1 MVTCWS
7 VLIWSGGVST
17 GLPTQSP
24 DHLPWPQ
31 VGEHSCLVAGGT
43 SLRGLRHSNSRQVG
57 RLRRQSSCSAVR
69 HEGFCWDAAVHGAR
83 DYSAQWRGALHWE
96 GCHDEFTAAAAAAS
110 VVVVVDLAVHWVTWT
125 TAEHW
130 QLSESTTLVSK
141 RTCYLSRGT
150 LGVYTERVHLVG
162 VYTGRTGW
170 VPCLCPDHPPA
181 VCWRNGLCT
190 LWCQHHNF
198 IIAICWTNRLIL
210 LGFCG
215 VLDLV
220 GSSLTWGHIKIILFV
235 IDGWWMDCFDH
246 CLDVCIACHR
256 LRWIASRSGCLSMSC
271 WCWRFR
277 MKAVR
282 LSQAATSTS
291 VATYWVAADPHSPPR
306 FNIIVLLTF
315 HCSK

>member
-110 VVVVVDLAVHWVTWT
+110 VVVVVVDLAVHWVTWT

-235 IDGWWMDCFDH
+235 IDGWVDGLFWSLLGRVYCLLSSQVDCFSFGMFIYE
-246 CLDVCIACHR
+246 LLMLKIPYEGS
-256 LRWIASRSGCLSMSC
+256 ASLTGSNINIRSHILSGG
-271 WCWRFR
+271 RPALTT
-277 MKAVR
+277 KV
-282 LSQAATSTS
+282 QYNSTI
-291 VATYWVAADPHSPPR
+291 
-306 FNIIVLLTF
+306 NISL
-315 HCSK
+315 